1 MARTSKKTA
10 QVNSEVTENKK
21 AVEEQIPNEESIVN
35 DSTESSENANQLI
48 PPQLNIS
55 DLQMVSKII
64 DLASQR
70 GAFRAAELAQVG
82 DIYNKLASFL
92 AYIQEAQTKSAAA
105 NKEKQG
111 ETA

>member
-1 MARTSKKTA
+1 MARTSKKTTQA
-10 QVNSEVTENKK
+10 AAEATDTQK
-21 AVEEQIPNEESIVN
+21 AVEVQASIEESGVTTTSEAAE
-35 DSTESSENANQLI
+35 STNNLI

-82 DIYNKLASFL
+82 DTYNKLASFL
-92 AYIQEAQTKSAAA
+92 AYIQESQAKAAA
-105 NKEKQG
+105 AHQEKQG